1 MSSNK
6 KQAYS
11 SGEIVKPPRKRRRKT
26 AQPFGE
32 ILRDF
37 LERTGLNND
46 LEEVA
51 AKFARSTIED
61 LWASFKPLGPGEEP
75 SFSPPPP
82 KRPLDP
88 VDEDDPYAVL
98 GVTASI
104 PQEVLNAVYRTW
116 AKTGHPDVG
125 GDEEAF
131 KRINIAYDKIKKA
144 RGI

>member
-6 KQAYS
+6 KQDYS

-61 LWASFKPLGPGEEP
+61 LWASFKPLASGAPQPIPTAGIDP
-75 SFSPPPP
+75 
-82 KRPLDP
+82 PLDP
-88 VDEDDPYAVL
+88 EEEDDPYAVL
-98 GVTASI
+98 GVTPST
-104 PQEVLNAVYRTW
+104 PQEVLDAAYRAW
-116 AKTGHPDVG
+116 AKKSHPDVG
-125 GDEEAF
+125 GDSETF
-131 KRINIAYDKIKKA
+131 KRINVAYQQIKKA